1 MSSAT
6 EDVAKG
12 MQVLRAGELVLEPL
26 VVAHADAMFAVL
38 REPALYRYLDA
49 PAPPSVD
56 HLRCV
61 YARQQR
67 RRSPDGTQTWL
78 NWVVRPGGADPI
90 GFVQATITPA
100 RTAWVGFVF
109 SSAHW
114 GHGYAFAAMQAMLAQ
129 LDSAYSVTSCFA
141 TCDPFACW
149 SGSAF
154 TPTRALTWSATSS
167 PRTICCFRGAAMN
180 RARQPARSSRV
191 VKDLAQ

>member
-78 NWVVRPGGADPI
+78 NWVVRPVGADPI

-141 TCDPFACW
+141 TVEAGNLRSIRLLERLGFHADARPDLVGDQQSPNDLLFSRGRDESRSPA
-149 SGSAF
+149 GS
-154 TPTRALTWSATSS
+154 LEQ
-167 PRTICCFRGAAMN
+167 GG
-180 RARQPARSSRV
+180 
-191 VKDLAQ
+191 